1 MKYRFKRIYIE
12 ITNRCNLSCSFCSR
26 SRRQKEEMDP
36 VTFEKI
42 IQEIRPYTNNIY
54 LHVKGEPLYHSKFDH
69 ILSICDRYQM
79 RVNITTNGTLLKKQE
94 QVFLIHPSITHLNI
108 SLHAEQHDPNYF
120 NNLFSVVDRLP
131 SHMTVIYRLWTLSQ
145 NKLSPRGREIF
156 EVLKEHYHLDHD
168 VMTLLLETKNIKIKD
183 GIYVDKENQFEWP
196 EVSECTIKNGYCYGG
211 KTHLAILVDGTV
223 VPCCLDGEGIMS
235 LGNLKEMSLQE
246 ILHTKRYRNLIEGF
260 QHHVAVEPLCQS
272 CTYKNRFLKTKR
284 TIDDTNR

>member
-26 SRRQKEEMDP
+26 SRRPKEEMDP

-54 LHVKGEPLYHSKFDH
+54 LHVKGEPLYHSKFDQ
-69 ILSICDRYQM
+69 ILSICDHYQM
-79 RVNITTNGTLLKKQE
+79 RVNITTNGTLLRQQE
-94 QVFLIHPSITHLNI
+94 RVLLDHPSITHLNI

-131 SHMTVIYRLWTLSQ
+131 SPMTVIYRLWTLSQ
-145 NKLSPRGREIF
+145 NKLSRCGREIF

-196 EVSECTIKNGYCYGG
+196 EVSEYTTKKGYCYGG

-223 VPCCLDGEGIMS
+223 VPCCLDGEGIMA

-260 QHHVAVEPLCQS
+260 QNHLSVEPLCQS